1 MCGRYTLKTDPRVI
15 QDELGLEETPV
26 LAARYNIAPTQAA
39 PIVTSVEPRV
49 ITLAQWGLIPHWAP
63 DASMGGRLIN
73 ARSDTLSQKPT
84 FREAFARRRC
94 LVIADGFYEWQH
106 AGKVSQP
113 FFIALKSNRP
123 FALAGLWETW
133 HSPAGMDVVSFTIV
147 TTHADAFMSKLH
159 DRMPVFLSSDAR
171 AKWLAPTTDVAV
183 LKGLLAQGTP
193 EPLVAYEVEP
203 YVNGVTVDDPRC
215 LEPAKQVQLSLL

>member
-1 MCGRYTLKTDPRVI
+1 MCGRYTLKTNPRTI
-15 QDELGLEETPV
+15 QDELGLDELPV

-39 PIVTSVEPRV
+39 PIVTSAEPRKA
-49 ITLAQWGLIPHWAP
+49 TLAQWGLIPHWAP

-73 ARSDTLSQKPT
+73 ARADSLAEKPT
-84 FREAFARRRC
+84 FREAFTRRRC

-113 FFIALKSNRP
+113 FFIHLTSNRP

-133 HSPAGMDVVSFTIV
+133 HSPAGMDVVSFTII
-147 TTHADAFMSKLH
+147 TTQADGFMSKLH
-159 DRMPVFLSSDAR
+159 DRMPVFLDSEAR
-171 AKWLAPTTDVAV
+171 VKWLAPTSDSAT
-183 LKGLLAQGTP
+183 LKGLLAPGTP

-203 YVNGVTVDDPRC
+203 YVNGVTIDDARC
-215 LEPAKQVQLSLL
+215 LEPARQVQLSLL